1 MRYFSVKPPPS
12 RETRPANLRA
22 CRPKER
28 VNKNTRYRGGEGEG
42 RNPAV
47 GVKHV
52 NYAGKY
58 HVNAICYAAHSRRR
72 DQKTFSPK
80 PVWINLPGCNVCREY
95 LTRLRPVHRV
105 AMYISPP
112 LKRYGYVR
120 DYSGFCYGRANICVS
135 LARVKFRVELHSG
148 VALITN
154 FSTFDVKLRLN
165 ESIEITREISWK
177 HLKTFTLRV
186 DTFIHLS
193 SVSFPCR
200 NVSLVS

>member
-1 MRYFSVKPPPS
+1 MRFAT
-12 RETRPANLRA
+12 RRIHGDETRKLSAPNRSELI
-22 CRPKER
+22 
-28 VNKNTRYRGGEGEG
+28 YRDG
-42 RNPAV
+42 
-47 GVKHV
+47 
-52 NYAGKY
+52 
-58 HVNAICYAAHSRRR
+58 
-72 DQKTFSPK
+72 
-80 PVWINLPGCNVCREY
+80 NVCREY

-105 AMYISPP
+105 AMYISSP

-135 LARVKFRVELHSG
+135 LARVKFRVGLHSG

-165 ESIEITREISWK
+165 ESIEITREM
-177 HLKTFTLRV
+177 KTFKNVYPPSGSFFSR
-186 DTFIHLS
+186 DTFIRLS